1 MARNKNVPS
10 QMQSVGGFFNNSPGT
25 PNLTWQRNYCWNE
38 VWATSGG
45 NFCPNW
51 KFRELKWMKM
61 LQRRKKIVC
70 RRLKINR
77 NFPYPS
83 KLANFMLARIA
94 RKLIKI
100 CQKNLANLLHD
111 YFKINELIYRQVM
124 QYCDSVAK
132 LFVEFLD
139 PSLSRKHDKLV
150 SKGC

>member
-1 MARNKNVPS
+1 MFPVRCNQSAVFSIIHPGHRISLGSGIIVEMKSERHLAAIFVPIES
-10 QMQSVGGFFNNSPGT
+10 FG
-25 PNLTWQRNYCWNE
+25 NLNE
-38 VWATSGG
+38 
-45 NFCPNW
+45 W
-51 KFRELKWMKM
+51 KCCREE
-61 LQRRKKIVC
+61 KKIVC

-100 CQKNLANLLHD
+100 CQIFLANLLHD

-124 QYCDSVAK
+124 QYCDSVEK